1 MKFQSLFALAAITV
15 FAFSSCKDEAPIDN
29 TPKFEGSWE
38 LEKLNVK
45 VFFTNQQFYDTTIA
59 TSSTLK
65 YSGTFDGTN
74 FTTTS
79 VDGTDVT
86 NDKGTYILS
95 NGKLEMTF
103 EDGTK
108 ESYEDVVFNA
118 TSLTMVQY
126 DPSKTDPNRQV
137 YTFQFKRK

>member
-1 MKFQSLFALAAITV
+1 MKFQNLFALAAISV
-15 FAFSSCKDEAPIDN
+15 FAFSSCTDEPPVDN

-45 VFFTNQQFYDTTIA
+45 VFFNGQPFYDTTI
-59 TSSTLK
+59 TSSPTLT

-74 FTTTS
+74 FNTTT
-79 VDGTDVT
+79 VDGADIT
-86 NDKGTYILS
+86 NDKGTYVLS
-95 NGKLEMTF
+95 NGQLVMTF

-108 ESYEDVVFNA
+108 ETYEDVVFNA
-118 TSLTMVQY
+118 TTLTMAQY

-137 YTFQFKRK
+137 YSFTFKRK